1 MSNVL
6 SHKLEDLK
14 TKTNKLA
21 KEARQRRRDF
31 LQVNVEKTQVMKI
44 PNQQQQQ
51 KESITI
57 NGRNLQ
63 ELVPFTYLD
72 SQHRS
77 NYRRHRRGCQSHI
90 GKDSETV
97 VHQCETSVEIC
108 CSALSLKREQDPDFQ
123 D

>member
-1 MSNVL
+1 MA
-6 SHKLEDLK
+6 EEAAK
-14 TKTNKLA
+14 TW
-21 KEARQRRRDF
+21 
-31 LQVNVEKTQVMKI
+31 LQVSVEKTQVMKI

-63 ELVPFTYLD
+63 EVVSFTYLD

-77 NYRRHRRGCQSHI
+77 NYRRHRRGCQSYI

-97 VHQCETSVEIC
+97 VHQCETSVETY